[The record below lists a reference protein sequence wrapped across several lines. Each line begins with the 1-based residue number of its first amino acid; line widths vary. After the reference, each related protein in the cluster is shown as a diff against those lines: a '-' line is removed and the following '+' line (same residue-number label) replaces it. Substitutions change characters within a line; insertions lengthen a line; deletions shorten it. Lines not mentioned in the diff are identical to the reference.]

1 MDIRKQVQNIQNSA
15 VNDPRFKKNEEVV
28 ITQEAVNY
36 VEKLFNSL
44 LPHFPAWR
52 QSCPTDEDLGRLK
65 SAWTKAIMR
74 NSNKTGKQLN
84 VQAGLLACEES
95 ETDWLPS
102 VGKFIKMCDQS
113 NQVLPLAQRALDLFN
128 SAQKQIDS
136 VGQMVVSK
144 HAFGLKQMKA
154 AETNKQFIEL
164 YLSYA
169 ENNPI
174 EGLEAFALTE
184 TVQLSEE
191 HLKAKQKRTQDAQS
205 KCLSHLNGL
214 FGKSEPKPVEQPKK
228 KASGVSKGSTGIKA
242 QTQKQADENRD
253 KQLKAMGLK

>member
-1 MDIRKQVQNIQNSA
+1 MNIQSEIEKIQNSA

-28 ITQEAVNY
+28 ITPEAVNY

-74 NSNKTGKQLN
+74 NFNKTGKKLN
-84 VQAGLLACEES
+84 VKAGLLACEES
-95 ETDWLPS
+95 DTDWLPS

-113 NQVLPLAQRALDLFN
+113 NEVLPLAQRALDLFN
-128 SAQKQIDS
+128 SGQRQVDN
-136 VGQMVVSK
+136 VGKMVTAK
-144 HAFGLKQMKA
+144 HGFDLKQMKA
-154 AETNKQFIEL
+154 AETGKRFIEL

-174 EGLEAFALTE
+174 EQLDAFAITE
-184 TVQLSEE
+184 TVQLSPEQQKDADMRKQTAQNE
-191 HLKAKQKRTQDAQS
+191 FFAK
-205 KCLSHLNGL
+205 
-214 FGKSEPKPVEQPKK
+214 FGCASVDKPVEQPKK
-228 KASGVSKGSTGIKA
+228 QTKGVSKGKIPTCNKSK
-242 QTQKQADENRD
+242 KQMETERD
-253 KQLKAMGLK
+253 RQLKAMELK